1 MNFCLCCNVPLPSTV
16 LSLILM
22 QPFLLSPLVTTLCLH
37 NCPFQ
42 YIFLQKSS
50 VDVEA
55 KMSLA
60 DRMKIL
66 KDKEEQ
72 WKNKGKGAANDS
84 IQFTVAGRMAK
95 RGNVLMC
102 VYSADLHKSNT
113 AYCSA
118 ADRQSCKVLFC
129 LLSFCLI

>member
-1 MNFCLCCNVPLPSTV
+1 MFLEHFCTLVCYTTSS
-16 LSLILM
+16 LSY
-22 QPFLLSPLVTTLCLH
+22 PHSPPVSTLCPP
-37 NCPFQ
+37 NCLFE
-42 YIFLQKSS
+42 YVFLQKSS
-50 VDVEA
+50 VDVGA

-95 RGNVLMC
+95 RGD
-102 VYSADLHKSNT
+102 VY
-113 AYCSA
+113 
-118 ADRQSCKVLFC
+118 
-129 LLSFCLI
+129 